1 MERVLVLVAIALV
14 VWIGLIVVLI
24 ALGRRALARELAT
37 LVPNLTRLFAGLV
50 RDPRVPLRA
59 KVVLGVTAL
68 YLAMPIDVVP
78 DFIPIAG
85 SLDDAIVAAFA
96 LRFVVRATSPEIVAE
111 HWPGDPATLRRIL
124 WLARA

>member
-14 VWIGLIVVLI
+14 VWIALIVVLI

-59 KVVLGVTAL
+59 KVVLGATAL

-96 LRFVVRATSPEIVAE
+96 LRFVVRASSPEIVAE

>member
-1 MERVLVLVAIALV
+1 MERVLVLVAFALV

-59 KVVLGVTAL
+59 KVVLGATAL

-96 LRFVVRATSPEIVAE
+96 LRFVVRASSPEIVAE

>member
-59 KVVLGVTAL
+59 KVVLGATAL
-68 YLAMPIDVVP
+68 YLAMPIDVIP